1 MRSGFSFFIS
11 LALHLCLIAVAFF
24 AMPDGWVPSDE
35 VELPIPVELISKAEL
50 AKLTNIPATK
60 KQPTPEPEQPAPD
73 VAESLLVEPLPAD
86 PLPEPEVEIDAPP
99 PLPEPEEVKTP
110 KPVDEQP
117 PKEEPKEDPNFVAPK
132 EETPTAPEEEIDQF
146 EIWDEAANN
155 NAPDKPP
162 SAPKETPDDLPGD
175 PTEAEQDR
183 AGAGNDSVLTASI
196 KAKMKAKLSSCWNPP
211 IGAPEPEKLV
221 VKIEFQMDQ
230 QGVVTGQPKVLNG
243 GQIDRSGNPFWKA
256 ARQEALR
263 TVMSCGPYDF
273 LPTDQYA
280 QWKDFEVNFAADIG
294 L

>member
-11 LALHLCLIAVAFF
+11 LALHLCLIAVAFL
-24 AMPDGWVPSDE
+24 ALPNDWVPSSE
-35 VELPIPVELISKAEL
+35 VELPIPVEMISKAEL

-60 KQPTPEPEQPAPD
+60 KQPTPEPEQPAPE
-73 VAESLLVEPLPAD
+73 VVEPLPAD

-99 PLPEPEEVKTP
+99 PLPEPEVAKTP
-110 KPVDEQP
+110 DPV
-117 PKEEPKEDPNFVAPK
+117 KEEPIDDSIADVLKEEDPTPPAPVEDIDPFAGL
-132 EETPTAPEEEIDQF
+132 EEALKDLDPEK
-146 EIWDEAANN
+146 EAA
-155 NAPDKPP
+155 AP
-162 SAPKETPDDLPGD
+162 SETPDELPGD

-183 AGAGNDSVLTASI
+183 AGAGNDNVLTASI